1 MQIDWKQLL
10 EEVIDV
16 NAIII
21 NRFLIGL
28 LFTTFLLF
36 AGHQLS
42 AQSSSA
48 EVTLNIRFMPVQTI
62 SVNSSDEKIDLLYA
76 DTENYENGVSV
87 TRDNH
92 LTVFSSSGFQ
102 VTVQTAAD
110 QFVRSGG
117 KETIPTDDVI
127 VKAYNGSSNKVPAL
141 FTDVPLSASPTP
153 LISATQGGNN
163 LAFTVTYDNSEA
175 GSGKK
180 YINRYR
186 SGQPE
191 IVYTTTVI
199 YCITTR

>member
-1 MQIDWKQLL
+1 MS
-10 EEVIDV
+10 
-16 NAIII
+16 AIII
-21 NRFLIGL
+21 NRILIGL

-62 SVNSSDEKIDLLYA
+62 SVNSSDETVDLLYA

-92 LTVFSSSGFQ
+92 LTIFSSSGFQ

-110 QFVRSGG
+110 QFIRSGG
-117 KETIPTDDVI
+117 KETIPTNDII
-127 VKAYNGSSNKVPAL
+127 VRAENGSSNKLPAL
-141 FTDVPLSASPTP
+141 FTNVPLSASPTP

-180 YINRYR
+180 YINRYVR

-191 IVYTTTVI
+191 VVYTTTVI